1 MKRIT
6 STNSPMHSPLTV
18 VALVLP
24 FMVALT
30 LPLYAEQGHMART
43 TASIQPDLESYVAQT
58 SVQGRMTIAGSDTMQ
73 PVLSKL
79 ALDFRRRQPDM
90 KIAVQGTRDSKL
102 SPEDVFLTGLSTMR
116 RGDGDTAGHFGA
128 YDVQLLA
135 SSRQLTEEEL
145 KRFQSRY
152 GYPPTAVAIAQDA
165 VAVYVNQDNPI
176 SQLTLSQVDAIFS
189 STRKRGLADIKEWG
203 QAGLDGAWEHAP
215 IRLYGRDQR
224 STGTLPFFK
233 QVVMQGG
240 EFKKGLIPEP
250 GSASVALAIG
260 KDREGIGYSGI
271 GFQTSAIKA
280 VPLSE
285 GPGSPAI
292 APSIESVMDGQY
304 PLSRPL
310 YLYVNKDPKEQ
321 WEPKILEFLRF
332 INSREGQE
340 TVARTGIYPLS
351 APQVTHNL
359 ALLQKN
365 HIQAA
370 VRK

>member
-1 MKRIT
+1 MKRM
-6 STNSPMHSPLTV
+6 SNANSPTNSSLSVAALALPLIL
-18 VALVLP
+18 ALP
-24 FMVALT
+24 
-30 LPLYAEQGHMART
+30 LPLYAEQGHIART
-43 TASIQPDLESYVAQT
+43 TASVHSELESYEAQT

-79 ALDFRRRQPDM
+79 AMDFRRRHPEI
-90 KIAVQGTRDSKL
+90 KIAVQGSRDSKL

-135 SSRQLTEEEL
+135 SSRQLTEDEL

-152 GYPPTAVAIAQDA
+152 GYAPTAVAIAQDA
-165 VAVYVNQDNPI
+165 VAVYVSQDNPI
-176 SQLTLSQVDAIFS
+176 SQLSLSQVDAIFS
-189 STRKRGLADIKEWG
+189 STRKRGLADIREWG
-203 QAGLDGAWEHAP
+203 QLGLDGAWEHAA

-240 EFKKGLIPEP
+240 EFKKGLTSEP
-250 GSASVALAIG
+250 GSASVIMAVG

-271 GFQTSAIKA
+271 GFQTSAVKA
-280 VPLSE
+280 VALSE

-292 APSIESVMDGQY
+292 SPSVESVMDGQY

-351 APQVTHNL
+351 APQVAHNL
-359 ALLQKN
+359 AVLQKN
-365 HIQAA
+365 QLQAA
-370 VRK
+370 LRK